1 MKKTNLGKAVSIA
14 LFGST
19 LALGSNVATAHTMYN
34 TYNAG
39 LHSVGTDKQGGMDG
53 VFYSYNTS
61 TGTFESVDWVGTGE
75 DSSAP
80 FGYAGAQRL
89 NWAAMIHSDTS
100 AMEISTADAQARY
113 GLDADIDTAKGA
125 WFDGVKGWAH
135 QTDYGLMKSM
145 VDTQVTLSLS
155 DVNGGISNFGV
166 TVFTGMDVGTNYN
179 AHSEWNLK
187 GEVRVGFTDG
197 GPVFADVDS
206 TTDSNPHGTEGVNYY
221 THSETST
228 LTFTALADQVYSI
241 YVGGNDG
248 AGYSGPHDGYVMS
261 IQASPVPV
269 PAAVW
274 LFGSGLLGVLG
285 WGQRKTYADA

>member
-19 LALGSNVATAHTMYN
+19 LALGANVATAHTMYN

-39 LHSVGTDKQGGMDG
+39 FHSVGNNKQGGMDG
-53 VFYSYNTS
+53 FNVGSWEGTDSTS
-61 TGTFESVDWVGTGE
+61 TV
-75 DSSAP
+75 P
-80 FGYAGAQRL
+80 FGYTGAQRL
-89 NWAAMIHSDTS
+89 HWAAMIHSDTS

-125 WFDGVKGWAH
+125 WYDGLRGWAH

-145 VDTQVTLSLS
+145 VDTKVTLSLS
-155 DVNGGISNFGV
+155 SVNGGIGNFGI
-166 TVFTGMDVGTNYN
+166 TVFTGMDVGTGYY

-187 GEVRVGFTDG
+187 GEGVFVGFTDG
-197 GPVFADVDS
+197 VPIFADVDDV
-206 TTDSNPHGTEGVNYY
+206 TNSNPHGTEGVNYY

-241 YVGGNDG
+241 YLGGNDG
-248 AGYSGPHDGYVMS
+248 GSFSGPHDGYVMS
-261 IQASPVPV
+261 IQASPVPL